1 MSTMKKVLTI
11 AIGMF
16 FTLFLQV
23 ESTQAQEAKTLSNNI
38 EVGVGF
44 TSGGTIAGVGYWQDW
59 GVLKNKA
66 LRLGYGVRFT
76 GFLGSDADHASAPP
90 KFWNDET
97 MRDSLLVSSPQMSNI
112 ALYIGASYLIAD
124 RFEVGFNIDA
134 LGYTF
139 GGDKDAIHTSTSGDG
154 TETAAKVNPGS
165 VTALLLG
172 PNDIGMV
179 RSDFFVGYKI
189 NENWKAR
196 VGFGPLFTEYRTETE
211 LQEGNTRYRG
221 TYGMILLGANYSF

>member
-1 MSTMKKVLTI
+1 MKKGLTVAI
-11 AIGMF
+11 ALLFGMF
-16 FTLFLQV
+16 LHVQT
-23 ESTQAQEAKTLSNNI
+23 THAQELKNPNNSI
-38 EVGVGF
+38 ELGVGF
-44 TSGGTIAGVGYWQDW
+44 TSGGFIGGVGYFQDW

-76 GFLGSDADHASAPP
+76 GFSGSDGNHASAPP
-90 KFWNDET
+90 AFWNDET
-97 MRDSLLVSSPQMSNI
+97 MRDSLFVGSPQMNNI

-124 RFEVGFNIDA
+124 RFELGFNIDA

-139 GGDKDAIHTSTSGDG
+139 GGDKEATHTATSGNG
-154 TETAAKVNPGS
+154 AETATTVNPGS
-165 VTALLLG
+165 ITALLWG

-179 RSDFFVGYKI
+179 RSDFFVGYKF
-189 NENWKAR
+189 NDNWKAR

-221 TYGMILLGANYSF
+221 TYGMISLGAVYSL

>member
-1 MSTMKKVLTI
+1 MNSMKKLLTV
-11 AIGMF
+11 AIGIF
-16 FTLFLQV
+16 FAMFLQV
-23 ESTQAQEAKTLSNNI
+23 QSTYAQEAKTLNNSI
-38 EVGVGF
+38 EAGIGF
-44 TSGGTIAGVGYWQDW
+44 TSGGFIGGIGYWQDW

-76 GFLGSDADHASAPP
+76 SFSGSDGNHASAPP
-90 KFWNDET
+90 EFWNDET
-97 MRDSLLVSSPQMSNI
+97 MRDSVFVSSPQMSNI
-112 ALYIGASYLIAD
+112 ALYVGASYVIAD
-124 RFEVGFNIDA
+124 RFELGFNIDA

-139 GGDKDAIHTSTSGDG
+139 GGDKDAVHTSISDG
-154 TETAAKVNPGS
+154 VETETVVNPGS

-179 RSDFFVGYKI
+179 RSDFFVGYKF
-189 NENWKAR
+189 NENWKAT

-221 TYGMILLGANYSF
+221 TYGMILLGVVYSL